1 MDFALNYK
9 KLLLK
14 FFAKKEKNAE
24 SKKYQGQKEINYGG
38 IFFGA
43 TF

>member
-1 MDFALNYK
+1 MDFALNYKK

-24 SKKYQGQKEINYGG
+24 TKKYQGQKEIN
-38 IFFGA
+38 
-43 TF
+43 